1 MDGFPRRVSKAEM
14 IEAAREAGLG
24 QDLNLDRVFVDW
36 QSIGLL
42 GRPDTRAPRR
52 GGEGLWHPNQLYL
65 WLNLLH
71 FRTRLK
77 RRVPTLANLPVA
89 AWRLSEEGVA
99 TEQAQ
104 RAYRFWDS
112 MLDNTQRPKGD
123 RSLRRQAIDERIE
136 WIAAA
141 DAPRTA
147 KLRLRELIERI
158 NDTAPKITVSPD
170 TLASAV
176 LGVLAPGRD
185 PTDIEKMFARSNYDA
200 VHLQAI
206 AHRYRHHLLAS
217 TSATLKFWE
226 WARRLDQIEMK
237 QELALRPRLAQDPNV
252 GRFYQPF
259 TADEFTTGSCMRMM
273 TIFGIGLRRLLD
285 ASSYWPEASEEP
297 PPLRGLTKTS
307 E

>member
-1 MDGFPRRVSKAEM
+1 M

-24 QDLNLDRVFVDW
+24 EDLNLDRVFVDW

-52 GGEGLWHPNQLYL
+52 GGEGLWHPNQLHL

-89 AWRLSEEGVA
+89 AWRLGEEGVA

-104 RAYRFWDS
+104 RAYGFWDS

-147 KLRLRELIERI
+147 KLRLRELIEHI

-206 AHRYRHHLLAS
+206 AHRYRDHLLAS
-217 TSATLKFWE
+217 RSATLKFWE
-226 WARRLDQIEMK
+226 WARRLDQMEM
-237 QELALRPRLAQDPNV
+237 QEELALRPRLAQDPNV

-285 ASSYWPEASEEP
+285 ASTYWPEGSEEP
-297 PPLRGLTKTS
+297 PPLHHL
-307 E
+307 